1 MWCQSSACSQ
11 QPQDVRK
18 EERDLEIGGES
29 TTSLGDFRETRVQ
42 KHVSIQSRSQS
53 KESGF
58 INISDLPEAV
68 GKGAGSAGSKAQH
81 YNQLLDALDHQE
93 PLPSGSTSCVKSDGA
108 APTPLS
114 NTGDV
119 EVGDLIQTTVDFRVE
134 MWQSRLHDLKVDM
147 LQSVWRRKVEWA
159 LRTGTAILLS
169 GIYSVLPSVQHAEWQ
184 HATVFAPVLAIAGVA
199 GPSVGDT
206 LHHCWHF
213 ITGAILGSLMGCL
226 INEFTRYLQGE
237 VWRHWVSF
245 LLLNL
250 GNFFL
255 LTRPGAPL
263 GQRRVSTCVLVIA
276 VYAFDG
282 SDYTLDWYWPITV
295 STPILVACT
304 CSVIAVLIPYPCT
317 ALADWH
323 RRAEFQALA
332 TRAVIAEQYDSAA
345 NCSVAST
352 TAAAQL
358 MEVLVQNLTR
368 MQTLKSALEIELL
381 FNGPR
386 MRNILTVNKLL
397 QGQLNELRSIQST
410 LNSIQDSESHR
421 AFRAVTNEPWQRFL
435 KAVAAATDEAVSSE
449 GHVSAEMISAV
460 DAASHELN
468 QSCERARREILYKRG
483 SSVRSLSVI
492 NGGESLP
499 LEHCQRM
506 AMHFFASRLGRTFA
520 CLQDAQQQPRT
531 GCCSWVVKTVAL
543 AAMSAFADSDEGGDE
558 KAAKKKGSCCE
569 WFGLPTGDAARGA
582 VKKSLTLAIISILA
596 FIPDLREHFPQYVW
610 AAIAACFIFSDFVGS
625 SVATGLHRISGTLF
639 GGVFGLIAI
648 DILQSYRPG
657 YVVALVIWT
666 LGCALFRSSPT
677 HGYLATVAAF
687 SAPIMM
693 IGALEVDRQ
702 DQGEWIVLHRTK
714 MQAIGAAVYVVVENL
729 VWPSSARTTLSTSQG
744 EILETLRVA
753 LSDALVP
760 YAADCAE
767 VCCRES
773 IAAKTSETISAG
785 LGVINKCKS
794 LLQPATEEPLYW
806 RNAFP
811 RYHYE
816 QVLAQETRA
825 FRAVAALH
833 AAARAAD
840 VAEVPEDARRLIA
853 SYAQAADS
861 CLKSAFAEISAPAAA
876 RALGLAQ
883 SASLRS
889 AASIVAPLLE
899 LSRQSQKFQLGMTQ
913 YLFRLTDDDDDEA
926 GHGTYAQHTP
936 RKIHSQKVSFSVQ
949 TVFFC
954 CLEFNKI
961 VLQLSDQLRAVSSV
975 ENSALHI

>member
-1 MWCQSSACSQ
+1 MWCEASACSQ
-11 QPQDVRK
+11 KPKNVRQ

-29 TTSLGDFRETRVQ
+29 TTSLADFRASHVT
-42 KHVSIQSRSQS
+42 KHAHLKSPEAED
-53 KESGF
+53 ESGGYVSV
-58 INISDLPEAV
+58 SDM
-68 GKGAGSAGSKAQH
+68 AGSRKASGNNAKD
-81 YNQLLDALDHQE
+81 YNQLLDVLDKHE
-93 PLPSGSTSCVKSDGA
+93 PLPSGSNTCQNSDDVHTPKSNNGEA
-108 APTPLS
+108 
-114 NTGDV
+114 
-119 EVGDLIQTTVDFRVE
+119 GDLIQTTVDFRVE

-169 GIYSVLPSVQHAEWQ
+169 GIYSVLPQVQYAEWQ

-213 ITGAILGSLMGCL
+213 ITGAVLGSLMGCL
-226 INEFTRYLQGE
+226 INEFTRYLQHE
-237 VWRHWVSF
+237 LWRHWASF

-263 GQRRVSTCVLVIA
+263 GQRRCSTCVLVIA
-276 VYAFDG
+276 VYAFNG
-282 SDYTLDWYWPITV
+282 SDYTLDWHWPITV
-295 STPILVACT
+295 STPILVACV
-304 CSVIAVLIPYPCT
+304 CAIIAVLIPYPCT
-317 ALADWH
+317 ALTDWH

-332 TRAVIAEQYDSAA
+332 TRAVIAEQYDAAA
-345 NCSVAST
+345 NCCVAST

-358 MEVLVQNLTR
+358 LEVLVQNLSR

-386 MRNILTVNKLL
+386 MTNLLTVNTLL

-410 LNSIQDSESHR
+410 LSHVHDSESHR
-421 AFRAVTNEPWQRFL
+421 AFRAVTNEPWQNFL
-435 KAVAAATDEAVSSE
+435 KAVSAATDEAVSME
-449 GHVSAEMISAV
+449 GSVSAEMISAV
-460 DAASHELN
+460 DAASAELN
-468 QSCERARREILYKRG
+468 RSCERARRDILYNKG

-506 AMHFFASRLGRTFA
+506 AMHFFAGRLGRTFD
-520 CLQDAQQQPRT
+520 CLKDAQQQPKT
-531 GCCSWVVKTVAL
+531 SWCSWLVRTVAI
-543 AAMSAFADSDEGGDE
+543 AAMSTFGDGEEDEEKSTGGTQ
-558 KAAKKKGSCCE
+558 KSCCE
-569 WFGLPTGDAARGA
+569 WFGLPTGDAAKGA
-582 VKKSLTLAIISILA
+582 IKKSLTLALISILA
-596 FIPDLREHFPQYVW
+596 FVPDLRDHFPQYVW

-639 GGVFGLIAI
+639 GGIFGLIAI
-648 DILQSYRPG
+648 DVLESYRPG
-657 YVVALVIWT
+657 YVVALVVWT

-693 IGALEVDRQ
+693 IGALEVDRK

-714 MQAIGAAVYVVVENL
+714 MQAIGAAVYVLVENL
-729 VWPSSARTTLSTSQG
+729 LWPSSARTTLRSSQG
-744 EILETLRVA
+744 NILETLRIG

-760 YAADCAE
+760 YGDADTADMS
-767 VCCRES
+767 RTS
-773 IAAKTSETISAG
+773 SAAKTSVATVAG

-913 YLFRLTDDDDDEA
+913 YLFRLTDDDA
-926 GHGTYAQHTP
+926 ANTP
-936 RKIHSQKVSFSVQ
+936 GGLALGAEEGAAMRKINSQTVSFSVQ